1 MATAIVLFPG
11 GMAVRLDGFAQA
23 ANPSGTAQIALK
35 QAATNQPL
43 LDQITAEQETSKP
56 AAPNEPTTVD
66 ELRTAF
72 GVSQLHS
79 DYVVVVDVS
88 GSMSQEGS
96 PPPWPVVRAAYDAL
110 IDAIPEGDQLT
121 LITFDSIPQ
130 IQTPVVLGADR
141 SSLKTK
147 LPQVADGNGTNIGA
161 ALNAAVSALDQ
172 PNAADTQ
179 TLIFITDGS
188 HNGKGPFEVPGNA
201 AWLELQSRA
210 QNLESRRPIAVR
222 ALGIGNSGKAGAE
235 LVNSVFSKPE
245 IVVLEGPKV
254 RDYLTAEVENA
265 KLRLLGKQIQRET
278 TDGLVRFSVKPKGQ
292 LESSLTVTAEVSS
305 NLQHLGVDVDL
316 AGVTATDASGKP
328 VRVQIVG
335 GSRTIHIEPGRT
347 TEIELEVKPAVGAT
361 AFFEMPPPKTEEL
374 DITLKLDGAAHVTP
388 QTLLKEKFGTDTVLK
403 VAPLDPFTLSRTVGK
418 TYSRFFLEIALAV
431 LTLLAALKATYW
443 AFKKPP
449 LRGALFI
456 KDFDEEARVFKLKG
470 TKMILDGAKLG
481 YPGGPTRMRLYTKRR
496 KWKSVY
502 ITVLE
507 GTLEKRNGRKW
518 EASESGDQLMGQY
531 RMNSEAGPKFSW
543 KPNAKLDRTET

>member
-1 MATAIVLFPG
+1 LTRSHSKPANRTPIKRLFWRVVVIVFVLFPG
-11 GMAVRLDGFAQA
+11 AGAGRLDGFAQA
-23 ANPSGTAQIALK
+23 ANPSGSGTTQ
-35 QAATNQPL
+35 
-43 LDQITAEQETSKP
+43 
-56 AAPNEPTTVD
+56 EPTTVD

-88 GSMSQEGS
+88 GSMSEEGN

-110 IDAIPEGDQLT
+110 IDAIPDGDQLT

-130 IQTPVVLGADR
+130 IQTPVTLGSDR
-141 SSLKTK
+141 TSLKTK
-147 LPQVADGNGTNIGA
+147 LPQVANGNGTNIGA

-201 AWLELQSRA
+201 AWLELQGRA

-278 TDGLVRFSVKPKGQ
+278 TDGLVRFSVKPKGK
-292 LESSLTVTAEVSS
+292 LESALTVTAEVSS
-305 NLQHLGVDVDL
+305 NLAHLGVDVDL
-316 AGVTATDASGKP
+316 AGVTATDATGKP

-335 GSRTIHIEPGRT
+335 GSRTVHVAPGT
-347 TEIELEVKPAVGAT
+347 TEEIKIEVKPAVGAS

-374 DITLKLDGAAHVTP
+374 DITLKLDGAAQVTP
-388 QTLLKEKFGTDTVLK
+388 QTLLKEKFGTNTAVK
-403 VAPLDPFTLSRTVGK
+403 VTNPDLFTLSRTVGK
-418 TYSRFFLEIALAV
+418 SYRRFFLEIALAV
-431 LTLLAALKATYW
+431 LAVLAALRAAYW
-443 AFKKPP
+443 AFKKPS
-449 LRGALFI
+449 LRGALFV
-456 KDFDEEARVFKLKG
+456 KNFDEEPTVFKLKG

-481 YPGGPTRMRLYTKRR
+481 HPGGPTRMRLYTKRR

-502 ITVLE
+502 VTVLE

-531 RMNSEAGPKFSW
+531 RMNQETGPKFSW